1 MCVCGTAF
9 EFVGGTAFDC
19 VSGTEFVCVS
29 GTAFN
34 CVCGTAFGCV
44 SGTGFGCVEDLA
56 VELTAFE
63 CVGGIAFST
72 VGDFVLLDV
81 DAEEMAFDEAG
92 EIAFDDV
99 VDGDNFA
106 FDDAKDADVAID
118 EDGGETASVDDVF
131 DVESI
136 DAGEDGNDSI
146 DDAAGIATDEDASDA
161 DEDVAAAAA
170 APAAAAAA
178 AAAAGFEASLAV
190 DWFQSTGE
198 HPLLLDGGAGTVR
211 VSFSWTPILDVQVPL
226 LTVTIRRLVVRF
238 RYAAVTSTT
247 VDVDLSIIS
256 WFSVETF
263 LCRRCTYT
271 VDVSLWLW
279 ISLGIEVL
287 PSTRTTGSISVPEF
301 TKRLP
306 TSVTCLRMIVLTGI
320 GFSTTSITARGR
332 CQSLLAR
339 LGSVRSCGGSH

>member
-1 MCVCGTAF
+1 MCICGTAF
-9 EFVGGTAFDC
+9 EFVGGTALDC

-29 GTAFN
+29 CTAFDCVCSTAFD

-44 SGTGFGCVEDLA
+44 SGIAFVRDCGTAFGCIGATGFGCVEDLA

-63 CVGGIAFST
+63 CGRGIAFSI
-72 VGDFVLLDV
+72 VGDFVLSDV
-81 DAEEMAFDEAG
+81 DVEEMAFDEAG

-99 VDGDNFA
+99 VDDNNFA
-106 FDDAKDADVAID
+106 FDDAKDADVAVD
-118 EDGGETASVDDVF
+118 EDGEETASVDDVF

-146 DDAAGIATDEDASDA
+146 DDAAGIAADEDTSDA

-170 APAAAAAA
+170 AAAAAAG
-178 AAAAGFEASLAV
+178 AAGFEASLDV

-238 RYAAVTSTT
+238 R
-247 VDVDLSIIS
+247 
-256 WFSVETF
+256 
-263 LCRRCTYT
+263 
-271 VDVSLWLW
+271 
-279 ISLGIEVL
+279 
-287 PSTRTTGSISVPEF
+287 
-301 TKRLP
+301 
-306 TSVTCLRMIVLTGI
+306 
-320 GFSTTSITARGR
+320 
-332 CQSLLAR
+332 
-339 LGSVRSCGGSH
+339 